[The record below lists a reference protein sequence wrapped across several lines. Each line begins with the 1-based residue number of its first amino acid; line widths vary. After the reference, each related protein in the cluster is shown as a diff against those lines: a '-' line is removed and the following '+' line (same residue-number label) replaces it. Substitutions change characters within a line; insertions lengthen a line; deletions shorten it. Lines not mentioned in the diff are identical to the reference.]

1 MKLTNYAPTVQPN
14 TISGRGN
21 PVSNPSDPRAWGAD
35 VSGINALGNAVGIGL
50 KMAEDD
56 MTADV
61 TKAMNEYNR
70 RMDDLMFNQDS
81 GLAYLKN
88 ENARNVTQLYTEG
101 EKKIRDE
108 VFKMV
113 PRYKKAQDLFTQKAD
128 AYTMAG
134 IEDTQKQ
141 AYREAQNYK
150 TAVMNDTIE
159 TSQIAISHNY
169 QKPEFVQ
176 NELNNI
182 RNSIWANGKD
192 YGAQWCKDKT
202 EEVVGKTVADT
213 LGQASAN
220 NDMQAV
226 DNIINRFGP
235 MVNPA
240 YIRQFVARNNQQKEQ
255 NFMITESQKLAQQ
268 FRKDPKGLRDAIA
281 KMQIDEPSTG
291 NWGALFASS
300 LVDKYVG
307 KPSYLE
313 DIGGTTC
320 VYWPTVAA
328 HELNP
333 DIPVMTNTTQL
344 KEFGREKG
352 IWHAG
357 PDAIKNLQPGDMI
370 ILNSP
375 AEEEAHNTVWTG
387 TGIYNSGG
395 SGGSAYTE
403 QLAQDPSSIA
413 SFFGEGWSI
422 AGVVSMSQLQGGGM
436 GPAKKRALSPAEQEK
451 LYAATQREINIL
463 DAQDRK
469 AKKEA
474 YDAVKNQLG
483 ELVMAHN
490 TDRSAY
496 EEVVRRNIGVNGLDA
511 GDLATLANSYYS
523 AGLSAAGLTRN
534 GRSRSGAVGSDGLTA
549 AERREQKASWA
560 EQVADGTVN
569 QTQAE
574 NALALMGIPKGS
586 STWNSYMKIW
596 NLAST
601 GDLNISLMKQRWHGE
616 GRPDGEFK
624 YALPYMMNYVI
635 GERQKGNTVSQ
646 GDAYAALVDGEQTM
660 DIWVGEAGDE
670 KRKVKKNAF
679 YNATGGYYR
688 DEETGMTYAENVDE
702 PFYMSD
708 AEINDIVGSVPA
720 EDDD

>member
-176 NELNNI
+176 NELSNI
-182 RNSIWANGKD
+182 RNVILANGKD
-192 YGAQWCKDKT
+192 YGPQWCKDKI
-202 EEVVGKTVADT
+202 EEVMGKTVGNTLSQAFAD
-213 LGQASAN
+213 
-220 NDMQAV
+220 NDMQSV
-226 DNIINRFGP
+226 DNLVNRFGP
-235 MVNPA
+235 LVNPA

-255 NFMITESQKLAQQ
+255 NFMITQSQSLAKQ
-268 FRKDPKGLRDAIA
+268 FRKDPKGLRDYIA
-281 KMQIDEPSTG
+281 KMQRDEPSTG
-291 NWGALFASS
+291 NWGAQIASA

-328 HELNP
+328 HELNS

-344 KEFGREKG
+344 KEFGKEKG
-352 IWHAG
+352 LWHAG
-357 PDAIKNLQPGDMI
+357 PDAVKNLQPGDMI

-375 AEEEAHNTVWTG
+375 SEEEAHNTVWTG
-387 TGIYNSGG
+387 SGIYNSGG
-395 SGGSAYTE
+395 AGGSAYTE
-403 QLAQDPSSIA
+403 QLAQDPSAISG
-413 SFFGEGWSI
+413 FFGDGWSI

-436 GPAKKRALSPAEQEK
+436 GPAKKRALSPAEQQK
-451 LYAATQREINIL
+451 LYAATLREISIL
-463 DAQDRK
+463 DAQD
-469 AKKEA
+469 KKIKLDSMNSYKQEA
-474 YDAVKNQLG
+474 ADMASQGIYDIQ
-483 ELVMAHN
+483 
-490 TDRSAY
+490 AY
-496 EEVVRRNIGVNGLDA
+496 LSVARRYDGVNGLTMADLLPVANAFASGGARIA
-511 GDLATLANSYYS
+511 GVSRND
-523 AGLSAAGLTRN
+523 TR
-534 GRSRSGAVGSDGLTA
+534 STA
-549 AERREQKASWA
+549 AEKRERNARWA
-560 EQVADGTVN
+560 EAVADGTLN

-574 NALALMGIPKGS
+574 NALVLMGIQKGS
-586 STWNSYMKIW
+586 SEFKNMMKMW
-596 NLAST
+596 SVASLS
-601 GDLNISLMKQRWHGE
+601 DYNIPLMQQRWKNE
-616 GRPDGEFK
+616 GHVAEDFQ
-624 YALPYMMNYVI
+624 YALPYMMNYII
-635 GERQKGNTVSQ
+635 GQKQAGKTVSQ
-646 GDAYAALVDGEQTM
+646 SEAYQALLDGEQPEY
-660 DIWVGEAGDE
+660 IWVGDDGTE
-670 KRKVKKNAF
+670 KRQVKRNAL
-679 YNATGGYYR
+679 YNGFGAYYR
-688 DEETGMTYAENVDE
+688 DESNGLTYAENVDE
-702 PFYMSD
+702 PFYLSD
-708 AEINDIVGSVPA
+708 KEINDTIGSIPA
-720 EDDD
+720 EEDD

>member
-1 MKLTNYAPTVQPN
+1 MKLTNYSPTVQPN
-14 TISGRGN
+14 TINGRGN
-21 PVSNPSDPRAWGAD
+21 PVSNPSDARAWGAD

-61 TKAMNEYNR
+61 TNAMNEYNK
-70 RMDDLMFNQDS
+70 RMDDLMYNQDN

-88 ENARNVTQLYTEG
+88 ENARNVTQLYQEG

-113 PRYKKAQDLFTQKAD
+113 PKYKKAQDLFLQKAD
-128 AYTMAG
+128 ASTVAG

-150 TAVMNDTIE
+150 MAVMNDTIE

-182 RNSIWANGKD
+182 CNSIRANGKD
-192 YGAQWCKDKT
+192 YGAQWCKDKM
-202 EEVVGKTVADT
+202 EEVVGKTVADA
-213 LGQASAN
+213 LGQASVD
-220 NDMQAV
+220 NDMQSV

-240 YIRQFVARNNQQKEQ
+240 YIRQFVARNNQQKEA
-255 NFMITESQKLAQQ
+255 NFMITESKSLAEK
-268 FRKDPKGLRDAIA
+268 FRKDPKGLRDYID
-281 KMQIDEPSTG
+281 KMTIDEPSTG
-291 NWGALFASS
+291 NWGAQIASS
-300 LVDKYVG
+300 LSGNYQH
-307 KPSYLE
+307 KPSRLDE
-313 DIGGTTC
+313 IGGTTC

-333 DIPVMTNTTQL
+333 EIPVMTVTTQL
-344 KEFGREKG
+344 KNWGKEKH
-352 IWHAG
+352 IWHEG
-357 PDAIKNLQPGDMI
+357 GDSINLQPGDML

-375 AEEEAHNTVWTG
+375 NEQEAHNTVYVG
-387 TGIYNSGG
+387 NGMIYNSGG
-395 SGGSAYTE
+395 TGGEAYVRNVGSTPE
-403 QLAQDPSSIA
+403 QIA
-413 SFFGEGWSI
+413 AYFGDGWSMN
-422 AGVVSMSQLQGGGM
+422 GVVAMSQLSGGGM
-436 GPAKKRALSPAEQEK
+436 GPARKRPMTPAEKEK
-451 LYAATQREINIL
+451 LYTRTQQEINIL

-523 AGLSAAGLTRN
+523 AGLSAAGLTRS
-534 GRSRSGAVGSDGLTA
+534 GRSKGGAVGSDGLTA
-549 AERREQKASWA
+549 AERRERKASWA

-601 GDLNISLMKQRWHGE
+601 GDLNISLMKQRWKNE
-616 GRPDGEFK
+616 GHAEGDFK

-646 GDAYAALVDGEQTM
+646 GQAYDMLVEGEQTQ
-660 DIWVGEAGDE
+660 DIYVGEAGDE
-670 KRKVKKNAF
+670 KRKVKKNAL
-679 YNATGGYYR
+679 YNGFGVYSHDEDTGLS
-688 DEETGMTYAENVDE
+688 YAENVDE
-702 PFYMSD
+702 PFYLRD
-708 AEINDIVGSVPA
+708 AEINDVIGSVPA

>member
-61 TKAMNEYNR
+61 TNAMNEYNK
-70 RMDDLMFNQDS
+70 RMDDLMYNQDN

-88 ENARNVTQLYTEG
+88 ENARNVTQLYQEG

-113 PRYKKAQDLFTQKAD
+113 PKYKKAQDLFIQKAD
-128 AYTMAG
+128 ASTVAG

-169 QKPEFVQ
+169 TKPQFVQ
-176 NELNNI
+176 NELSNI
-182 RNSIWANGKD
+182 RNAIWANGKD

-202 EEVVGKTVADT
+202 EEVMGKTVGYALSQAFAD
-213 LGQASAN
+213 
-220 NDMQAV
+220 NDMQSV
-226 DNIINRFGP
+226 DNLVNRFGP
-235 MVNPA
+235 LVNPA
-240 YIRQFVARNNQQKEQ
+240 YIRQFVAKNNAQKEQ
-255 NFMITESQKLAQQ
+255 NFMITQSQSLAQQ
-268 FRKDPKGLRDAIA
+268 FRKDPKGLRDYIS

-291 NWGALFASS
+291 NWGAQIASN
-300 LVDKYVG
+300 LVDNYQHKASRLG
-307 KPSYLE
+307 E
-313 DIGGTTC
+313 IGGTTC

-333 DIPVMTNTTQL
+333 DIPVMTVTTQL

-352 IWHAG
+352 IWHPG

-375 AEEEAHNTVWTG
+375 YEEEAHNTVWVG
-387 TGIYNSGG
+387 NGIYNSGG
-395 SGGSAYTE
+395 AEDAYVRSVPQTAE
-403 QLAQDPSSIA
+403 GIA
-413 SFFGEGWSI
+413 GYFGDGWSI

-451 LYAATQREINIL
+451 LFSATQREINIL

-469 AKKEA
+469 VKQEA
-474 YDAVKNQLG
+474 IQALKNQLG
-483 ELVMAHN
+483 DLVMNHV
-490 TDRSAY
+490 TDKSQY
-496 EEVVRRNIGVNGLDA
+496 EDAVRRAIGTGGLEA
-511 GDLATLANSYYS
+511 GDVATLANTYYG
-523 AGLSAAGLTRN
+523 AGLSAAGLTRS
-534 GRSRSGAVGSDGLTA
+534 GRAIGTGGSTA
-549 AERREQKASWA
+549 AEKRERKAAWA
-560 EQVADGTVN
+560 EAVADGTLN

-574 NALALMGIPKGS
+574 NALVLMGVQKGS
-586 STWNSYMKIW
+586 SEFKNMMEMWSV
-596 NLAST
+596 ASLS
-601 GDLNISLMKQRWHGE
+601 DYNIPLMKQRWKNE
-616 GRPDGEFK
+616 GHVAEDFQ
-624 YALPYMMNYVI
+624 YALPYMMNYII
-635 GERQKGNTVSQ
+635 GQKQAGKTVSQ
-646 GDAYAALVDGEQTM
+646 SEAYQALLDGEQPEY
-660 DIWVGEAGDE
+660 IWVGDDGTE
-670 KRKVKKNAF
+670 KRQVKRNAL
-679 YNATGGYYR
+679 YNGFGAYYR
-688 DEETGMTYAENVDE
+688 DESNGLTYAENVDE
-702 PFYMSD
+702 PFYLSD
-708 AEINDIVGSVPA
+708 KEINDTIGSIPA
-720 EDDD
+720 EEDD